1 MSHDDTTPV
10 PADWLALREP
20 EDERARAAVTDGL
33 LDHLA
38 LPATGLPVRV
48 VDLGAGTGANLRHL
62 APVLAARGHAQEW
75 LLLDHDEDLL
85 RRTADAPAPPGVVVR
100 TRLGDLAGLADVL
113 RDGADLVTCA
123 ALLDLLRPDQVADLV
138 TVLAGVGVP
147 ALLALTVTGGVALD
161 PPHEHDDA
169 LRAAFDAHQR
179 RGGRLGPDAAGAAAQ
194 ALASAGTR
202 VVAVATP
209 WHLGPVAPDL
219 ADAWLE
225 GRAGAA
231 VAQVPALAHDAAAWL
246 EERRE
251 QLVAGR
257 LRAVVEHVDLAAA
270 PAAAPR

>member
-10 PADWLALREP
+10 PAAWLALREP

-38 LPATGLPVRV
+38 LPAADRPLRV

-62 APVLAARGHAQEW
+62 APALAARGYAQEW
-75 LLLDHDEDLL
+75 LLLDHDDDLL
-85 RRTADAPAPPGVVVR
+85 RRTADAPAPAGVVVR
-100 TRLGDLAGLADVL
+100 PRLGDLAGLADAL
-113 RDGADLVTCA
+113 GDGADLVTCA
-123 ALLDLLRPDQVADLV
+123 ALLDLLRPDQVADLAAA
-138 TVLAGVGVP
+138 LADAGVP

-161 PPHEHDDA
+161 PPHAHDDA

-179 RGGRLGPDAAGAAAQ
+179 RGGRLGPDAAGVAAQTLAAAG
-194 ALASAGTR
+194 AR
-202 VVAVATP
+202 VLAVATP
-209 WHLGPVAPDL
+209 WHLGPAAPDL

-231 VAQVPALAHDAAAWL
+231 VAQDPALERDADAWL
-246 EERRE
+246 AQRRE
-251 QLVAGR
+251 QLAAGR